1 MLALGRETRVRRAH
15 HREVGLAGGHDAV
28 AAGGDEHGASLG
40 EAKRQLG
47 ERAVQREGQLI
58 GVLLGGAGRV
68 GEAAVEEEVVDVRAH
83 ELVGGKARE
92 GLCLGVCGQDAIGAV
107 KGEDGIGGE
116 RHERR
121 QHAGGRRA
129 PQIPDLGKRVLGWH
143 GLPQTC
149 SRTDWLWRV
158 PARADAGRRH
168 TAPR

>member
-1 MLALGRETRVRRAH
+1 MLALGRETRIRRPH
-15 HREVGLAGGHDAV
+15 HHEVGLAGGHNAV
-28 AAGGDEHGASLG
+28 AAGGDERGAALG

-47 ERAVQREGQLI
+47 ERAVRREGQLA
-58 GVLLGGAGRV
+58 GVLLGGVGRV
-68 GEAAVEEEVVDVRAH
+68 GEAAVEEEVADARAH
-83 ELVGGKARE
+83 KLVGGKARK

-129 PQIPDLGKRVLGWH
+129 PQMLDLGKRVLGWH

-149 SRTDWLWRV
+149 SRADWLWRV
-158 PARADAGRRH
+158 PARAAAGRRH
-168 TAPR
+168 MAPR